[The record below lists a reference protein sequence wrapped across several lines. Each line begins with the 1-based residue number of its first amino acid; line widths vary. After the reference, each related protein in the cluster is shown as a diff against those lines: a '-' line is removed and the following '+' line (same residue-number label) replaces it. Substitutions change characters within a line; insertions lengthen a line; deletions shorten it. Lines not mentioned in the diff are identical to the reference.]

1 MGRISLDFLRRKSHD
16 DNDTNNSNKNNNEEI
31 MPGYLRAM
39 HDFPTKDSK
48 NDIGLLI
55 SHKKDRLSMD
65 EAREKVP
72 VQKETEEEKQTT
84 RAPVQPPRKSVELE
98 RQDSANVRK
107 VQVL

>member
-16 DNDTNNSNKNNNEEI
+16 DNEDNSKN

-72 VQKETEEEKQTT
+72 VQKRKEEEIQTT
-84 RAPVQPPRKSVELE
+84 QPPVQLPRKSVELE

>member
-16 DNDTNNSNKNNNEEI
+16 DNDDKNNSKKN

-72 VQKETEEEKQTT
+72 VQKKAEEEKQTT

>member
-16 DNDTNNSNKNNNEEI
+16 DNDDNNSSKTV

-72 VQKETEEEKQTT
+72 VQKKTEEEKQATKT
-84 RAPVQPPRKSVELE
+84 PVQPPRKSAELE

>member
-16 DNDTNNSNKNNNEEI
+16 DNDDNAFKN

-72 VQKETEEEKQTT
+72 VQKKTEEEKQMT

>member
-16 DNDTNNSNKNNNEEI
+16 DNDENSEN

-72 VQKETEEEKQTT
+72 VQKKTEEEKQTT
-84 RAPVQPPRKSVELE
+84 QPPVQPPRKSAELE
-98 RQDSANVRK
+98 RQDSAAVRK